1 MVSLTCQYGH
11 GSGLAG
17 SIMAKQSSDLT
28 FIHVQIQIIHSF
40 PLSFTIK
47 QLLGINSK
55 HVYILHA
62 LPSPPP
68 PIIIKAG

>member
-1 MVSLTCQYGH
+1 
-11 GSGLAG
+11 
-17 SIMAKQSSDLT
+17 MAKQSSDLT